1 MCFVRAVVMQ
11 CEGVTE
17 VWIESGREE
26 NGRDG
31 IEMNRKIG

>member
-1 MCFVRAVVMQ
+1 MK

-26 NGRDG
+26 NGRDR